1 MSGYLIDENLPAGL
15 ASLLGSGCRH
25 AVEIGRQVSDQT
37 LWEYAKNNDLV
48 ILTKDADFF
57 EKLVIHGSPPRVVWV
72 RTGNLRRLELEDLLR
87 RQWPRIVLLLEG
99 ADLIEVHETKLEAI
113 KF

>member
-15 ASLLGSGCRH
+15 ASLIGSGCKH
-25 AVEIGRQVSDQT
+25 AIELGGQVSDQA
-37 LWEYAKNNDLV
+37 LWEYARANDLV
-48 ILTKDADFF
+48 LLTKDADFF
-57 EKLVIHGSPPRVVWV
+57 EKLVIHGSPPRVIWV
-72 RTGNLRRLELEDLLR
+72 RTGNLRRTELENLLR
-87 RQWPRIVLLLEG
+87 RQWPRIVSLLEG